1 MRVPSQ
7 LLAASRAVT
16 TPSPAANAGRSAAA
30 SSATLPTE
38 SVTLSGPA
46 EAMRAAQAQVSNRP
60 VRPDVVARIRA
71 DLAAGTIGTP
81 ADITAT
87 VDALLLELA

>member
-7 LLAASRAVT
+7 TFAASRTVT
-16 TPSPAANAGRSAAA
+16 TPSPATNAARIAGA
-30 SSATLPTE
+30 SSVSLPTE

-60 VRPDVVARIRA
+60 VRADVVARIRA

-81 ADITAT
+81 ADIAAT